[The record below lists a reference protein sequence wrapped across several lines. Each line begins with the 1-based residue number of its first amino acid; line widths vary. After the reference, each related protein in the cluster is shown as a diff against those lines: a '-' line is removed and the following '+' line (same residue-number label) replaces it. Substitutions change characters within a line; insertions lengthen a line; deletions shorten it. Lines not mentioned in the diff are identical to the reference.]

1 VTAPRRRL
9 DAELVRRGL
18 AESRESAQ
26 RLIADGRVTVGGAL
40 AQKSSRMV
48 AASEPVEVLGPP
60 SRFVSRGGDKLAG
73 ALDAFAIDV
82 GGVRALDAGAST
94 GGFTDCLLEHGA
106 REVVAVD
113 VGHAQ
118 IHERLRADPRVHV
131 HEGVNIRAVE
141 PGMFGALVDLVV
153 ADLSFISL
161 RTVLD
166 ALLAL
171 SEPAADLV
179 LLVKPQFEAGKAEA
193 DRGRGV
199 ISDSTV
205 WREVLEA
212 VGTAL
217 TGRGAVIMGWMVSP
231 VRGAKGNVEFF
242 VHARAPGAVGP
253 TELLPE
259 QTVDAAIAE
268 AALL

>member
-1 VTAPRRRL
+1 MTAPRRRL

-26 RLIADGRVTVGGAL
+26 RLIDDGRVTVGGAL

-60 SRFVSRGGDKLAG
+60 SRYVSRGGDKLGA
-73 ALDAFAIDV
+73 ALDRFTT
-82 GGVRALDAGAST
+82 GVDGARALDAGAST
-94 GGFTDCLLEHGA
+94 GGFTHCLLEHGA
-106 REVVAVD
+106 HEVVAVD

-118 IHERLRADPRVHV
+118 IHELLRADPRVRV
-131 HEGVNIRAVE
+131 HEGVNIRAIE
-141 PGMFGALVDLVV
+141 PTTFGELFDLVV

-166 ALLAL
+166 ALIAVA
-171 SEPAADLV
+171 EEGADLV

-199 ISDSTV
+199 ISDPEV
-205 WREVLEA
+205 WRGVLTD
-212 VGTAL
+212 VGSAL
-217 TGRGAVIMGWMVSP
+217 TDRGAVIMGWMVSP

-242 VHARAPGAVGP
+242 VHARAPVAGRW
-253 TELLPE
+253 ELPPGL
-259 QTVDAAIAE
+259 TIDAALAE
-268 AALL
+268 ASLL